1 LANAKQAGC
10 LSMTVPA
17 RREMVVPLRR
27 SVGAL
32 AAGWGASD
40 DALWRIDQALS
51 EACTNVVLHAY
62 RRRPGELQLTAEI
75 RGDVLGVTV
84 VDEGVGASR
93 RRAHGSGGL
102 GLGLQLIEQLAD
114 TLTLEAGPG
123 VRGTVV
129 RMRFGLRV
137 AAGVS
142 AVDRG
147 HTARRHDAPPAP
159 RPAAAGTAR
168 RA

>member
-1 LANAKQAGC
+1 MANAMQAGC

-17 RREMVVPLRR
+17 SREMVVPLRR

-32 AAGWGASD
+32 AAGCGATD

-62 RRRPGELQLTAEI
+62 RRRPGQLRLTADV

-84 VDEGVGASR
+84 ADEGVGAAR

-114 TLTLEAGPG
+114 ALTLEAGPG
-123 VRGTVV
+123 ARGTVV

-137 AAGVS
+137 DGAVS

-147 HTARRHDAPPAP
+147 HSARRRDVRPAP
-159 RPAAAGTAR
+159 WPAPAGTAR